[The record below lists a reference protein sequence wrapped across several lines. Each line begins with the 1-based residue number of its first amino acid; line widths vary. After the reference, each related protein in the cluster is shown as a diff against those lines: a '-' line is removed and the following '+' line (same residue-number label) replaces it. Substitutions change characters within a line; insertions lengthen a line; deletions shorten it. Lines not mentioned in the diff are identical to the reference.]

1 MAGGYEGRI
10 AWITG
15 GGSGIGRALALELA
29 RRGADVAVSGRRAD
43 KLAAVVA
50 EIEALGRKGLA
61 VPCDVAVDAEV
72 RDAAARVVAHF
83 GRLDVAVAN
92 AGMGVAGRFEK
103 LGDAEWRRQMDANLF
118 GVVSTAR
125 WALPELRKTR
135 GRLALVG
142 SVNGIIWLP
151 GTVAYGASKFAVR
164 AIGLTLAQEL
174 RGSGV
179 SCTLIEPG
187 FVSSDIVKVDNQ
199 GCFHDDYRDP
209 RPKGLLWPADR
220 AARVMARAILCRR
233 REFVFTAHG
242 KAAAFLGRHLGWLVH
257 LIGSRMPHR

>member
-1 MAGGYEGRI
+1 MARGFEGQV

-29 RRGADVAVSGRRAD
+29 RRGADVAVSGRRVE
-43 KLAAVVA
+43 KLDAVVA
-50 EIEALGRKGLA
+50 AIEALGRKGLA
-61 VPCDVAVDAEV
+61 VPCDVGQDDQV
-72 RDAAARVVAHF
+72 REAAAKVVAHF

-92 AGMGVAGRFEK
+92 AGMGVSGRFEK

-125 WALPELRKTR
+125 WALPELRKTK

-142 SVNGIIWLP
+142 SVSGIIWLP
-151 GTVAYGASKFAVR
+151 GTSAYAASKFAVR

-174 RGSGV
+174 AGSGV

-199 GCFHDDYRDP
+199 GRFHDDYRDP
-209 RPKGLLWPADR
+209 RPAKLLWPADR

-233 REFVFTAHG
+233 REVVFTVHG
-242 KAAAFLGRHLGWLVH
+242 KLAAFLGRHLGWLVH
-257 LIGSRMPHR
+257 LMGSRIPHR

>member
-1 MAGGYEGRI
+1 MAGGYDGLV

-15 GGSGIGRALALELA
+15 GGSGIGRELALELA
-29 RRGADVAVSGRRAD
+29 RRGADVAVSGRRID
-43 KLAAVVA
+43 KLEAVVA
-50 EIEALGRKGLA
+50 EIHALGRRGLA
-61 VPCDVAVDAEV
+61 VPCDVAVDLQV
-72 RDAAARVVAHF
+72 REAAAKVAAHF

-92 AGMGVAGRFEK
+92 AGTGVAGRFEK

-125 WALPELRKTR
+125 WALPELRKCR
-135 GRLALVG
+135 GRLVLIG

-151 GTVAYGASKFAVR
+151 GTAAYAASKFAVR

-187 FVSSDIVKVDNQ
+187 FVRSDIVKVDNQ
-199 GCFHDDYRDP
+199 GRFHADYRDP
-209 RPKGLLWPADR
+209 RPKALVWPTDR
-220 AARVMARAILCRR
+220 AARVMARAILRR
-233 REFVFTAHG
+233 KREFVFTAHG
-242 KAAAFLGRHLGWLVH
+242 RLAAFVARHLGWLVH
-257 LIGSRMPHR
+257 LVGARIPHR

>member
-1 MAGGYEGRI
+1 V

-15 GGSGIGRALALELA
+15 GGSGIGRALAIELA
-29 RRGADVAVSGRRAD
+29 KRGADVAVSGRRAER
-43 KLAAVVA
+43 LEAVVA
-50 EIEALGRKGLA
+50 EIRALGRKGLV
-61 VPCDVAVDAEV
+61 VPCDVAVDDQV
-72 RDAAARVVAHF
+72 REAAAKVVAHF

-103 LGDAEWRRQMDANLF
+103 LTDAEWRRQMDANLF

-125 WALPELRKTR
+125 WALPELKKTR

-142 SVNGIIWLP
+142 SVNGVIWLP

-174 RGSGV
+174 AGSGV

-187 FVSSDIVKVDNQ
+187 FVASDIVKVDNQ
-199 GCFHDDYRDP
+199 GRFHDDYRDP
-209 RPKGLLWPADR
+209 RPKKLIWPTDR

-233 REFVFTAHG
+233 REFVFTVHG
-242 KAAAFLGRHLGWLVH
+242 KLGAFLGRHLGWLVH
-257 LIGSRMPHR
+257 LVGSRIPHR